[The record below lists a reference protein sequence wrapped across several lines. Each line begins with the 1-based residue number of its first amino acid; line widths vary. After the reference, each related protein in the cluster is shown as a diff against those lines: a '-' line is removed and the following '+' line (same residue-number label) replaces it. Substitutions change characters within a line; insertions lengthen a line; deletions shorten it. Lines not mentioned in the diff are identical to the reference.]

1 MLTTGNSYRDSCRQM
16 TMDLGTQAR
25 KARKARG
32 WSLADMCDMLRE
44 LEAGNIT
51 PSTLKR
57 MEDGTR
63 PGDAQVWGKIWRVL
77 KLPLRDLYEGLGLP
91 APARL
96 PTGTVGEIMEL
107 VRPMPEESRR
117 LVLSFA
123 RSAPSMLEVA
133 LLGLTTP
140 KPDVDRPSTDVAEAA
155 PYAEREGPQAPW
167 TRAAEERGEYGST
180 SEKKRRQ

>member
-1 MLTTGNSYRDSCRQM
+1 MTTY
-16 TMDLGTQAR
+16 LGTQAR
-25 KARKARG
+25 TARKARG

-44 LEAGNIT
+44 LEAGDIT

-63 PGDAQVWGKIWRVL
+63 PGDARVWGKIWRVL

-91 APARL
+91 VPGRL
-96 PTGTVGEIMEL
+96 PAGTVGEILEL

-133 LLGLTTP
+133 LLGFTTP
-140 KPDVDRPSTDVAEAA
+140 EPDIDRPSTDAAKAVAY
-155 PYAEREGPQAPW
+155 PEREAPEAPW
-167 TRAAEERGEYGST
+167 TRAAEERRDYESPQ
-180 SEKKRRQ
+180 KKQRS